1 MASPTFG
8 SDALEDNI
16 NDTPSTALP
25 SRPNKRKATNNEE
38 SDDDQQASTP
48 KKAKLQRR
56 RNSKIARILPI
67 AESYEEA
74 AEHDKMLFD
83 QREAGKAWPLI
94 RAEWTRLTGEEVKS
108 STLPNRYIRLK
119 ANFTQLPREDQ
130 ALLIA
135 SKQEVEDDWDEK
147 KWGFIATR
155 MREKSE
161 ARARELD
168 GGAEDVAMAEAAVQ
182 YAPET
187 LCVQY
192 RHLMQNA
199 ENLPAAREAAGRRN
213 RWEERVLRIVDGVEE
228 EESD

>member
-1 MASPTFG
+1 MSVQ
-8 SDALEDNI
+8 S
-16 NDTPSTALP
+16 
-25 SRPNKRKATNNEE
+25 
-38 SDDDQQASTP
+38 
-48 KKAKLQRR
+48 
-56 RNSKIARILPI
+56 
-67 AESYEEA
+67 
-74 AEHDKMLFD
+74 
-83 QREAGKAWPLI
+83 
-94 RAEWTRLTGEEVKS
+94 
-108 STLPNRYIRLK
+108 RLK

-168 GGAEDVAMAEAAVQ
+168 GGADDVAMAEAAVQ

-213 RWEERVLRIVDGVEE
+213 RWEERGLRIVDGVEE